1 MLHKK
6 VPVYNVLLAGT
17 HFSKKSLYIANYR
30 QVHLL
35 SQKFS
40 ATINIQAGKLGVKK
54 SLYIAMYRQVHD
66 LTKCPFI

>member
-6 VPVYNVLLAGT
+6 VPVYSVLLAGT

-40 ATINIQAGKLGVKK
+40 AYSNIQAGKLGVKK
-54 SLYIAMYRQVHD
+54 SLYIAIYRQVNVS
-66 LTKCPFI
+66 TKCPCI